1 MCYRIVLRALDC
13 VLIGLLS
20 APLWDYICT
29 QINGNAKW
37 IFGFLRI
44 LEASTSQY
52 CNRIIRILAERQ
64 GGRSW
69 QPFVEGKMAFA
80 EYLENFCHSV
90 FHYLNCSRF
99 FIIPITQIYGCSQK
113 LNWWT
118 QFTDDVY
125 KVRHHPLYSC
135 LVSFFDKCAQ
145 VSDIIQFRASH
156 LRNKLLHQP
165 PIHPCQF
172 KISRFKIAFFQF
184 PILMTPIRCS
194 GSTKSAL
201 LFQLKQT
208 SPNWTSQ
215 TICWCLRP
223 LQHS

>member
-1 MCYRIVLRALDC
+1 MFHRVAE
-13 VLIGLLS
+13 VGSLS
-20 APLWDYICT
+20 SKA
-29 QINGNAKW
+29 
-37 IFGFLRI
+37 
-44 LEASTSQY
+44 
-52 CNRIIRILAERQ
+52 
-64 GGRSW
+64 
-69 QPFVEGKMAFA
+69 KMAFA
-80 EYLENFCHSV
+80 EYLEYFCHSV
-90 FHYLNCSRF
+90 FHYLNCFSF

-113 LNWWT
+113 LSWWT

-156 LRNKLLHQP
+156 LRNKLLHQL

-172 KISRFKIAFFQF
+172 KISRFRIAFFQF

-215 TICWCLRP
+215 TICWCLLP
-223 LQHS
+223 LQHSYNLTIHTSFICIIYSIA

>member
-1 MCYRIVLRALDC
+1 MFHRVAE
-13 VLIGLLS
+13 VGSLS
-20 APLWDYICT
+20 SKA
-29 QINGNAKW
+29 
-37 IFGFLRI
+37 
-44 LEASTSQY
+44 
-52 CNRIIRILAERQ
+52 
-64 GGRSW
+64 
-69 QPFVEGKMAFA
+69 KMAFA
-80 EYLENFCHSV
+80 EYLEIFCHSV
-90 FHYLNCSRF
+90 FHYLNCFRF
-99 FIIPITQIYGCSQK
+99 CIIPITQIYGCSQK
-113 LNWWT
+113 LSWWT

-125 KVRHHPLYSC
+125 KVRHHPLYSS

-156 LRNKLLHQP
+156 LRNKLLHQL

-172 KISRFKIAFFQF
+172 KISRFRIAFFQF

-223 LQHS
+223 LQHSHNLTIHTSFICIYIQSHNTAS